1 MTFPVQFTSKI
12 FSEFV
17 WIMLYD
23 LLKRDKRISV
33 GTTKT
38 WCLCEFLREAMKRF
52 LREHRTGDI
61 FEFITST
68 VIQSRF
74 ILVCQQMYI
83 FPIILLYS
91 FFFFG
96 LVDVN
101 PRFRTK
107 LCLAVKYI
115 TKIIWSLL
123 DFVHRAAPTD
133 YDQLFSTVV

>member
-1 MTFPVQFTSKI
+1 MNNVALCC
-12 FSEFV
+12 
-17 WIMLYD
+17 LYD

-33 GTTKT
+33 GTTKKVV
-38 WCLCEFLREAMKRF
+38 LVCEFLREAMKRF

-83 FPIILLYS
+83 FPIILLC
-91 FFFFG
+91 
-96 LVDVN
+96 LLDVN

-107 LCLAVKYI
+107 LCPAVKYI
-115 TKIIWSLL
+115 RKNNLE
-123 DFVHRAAPTD
+123 FVGLCA
-133 YDQLFSTVV
+133 

>member
-1 MTFPVQFTSKI
+1 
-12 FSEFV
+12 
-17 WIMLYD
+17 MLYD

-74 ILVCQQMYI
+74 ILVCQQMYTYSQL
-83 FPIILLYS
+83 FYFIL